1 MGCISE
7 PYIIHKTATEEIAVD
22 NPEYQKKIQNEKY
35 LLYLKQSGIPE
46 FYHTIEFKDY
56 HGNKESDEF
65 KKIFYYANHCHE
77 EKFDHV
83 SLYLYGS
90 NGVQKTAISSNI
102 GKQAIRNGLRVKFV
116 LAGDLIN
123 KLIKL
128 QGYVDYNNEIIQN
141 IYRQVQE
148 LKQCDLLILDDV
160 GDPEKTLQWKN
171 SPLLTVE
178 WDNFFRELLASKTKI
193 VMTSNFD
200 IETFKQYFSQSIFE
214 LLDRNTVKIHLTE
227 SIKNIRKLN
236 VEKVFEGI

>member
-1 MGCISE
+1 MSKKIE
-7 PYIIHKTATEEIAVD
+7 PYIIKNIDNELRAID
-22 NPEYQKKIQNEKY
+22 NPEYVKEISNARYQ
-35 LLYLKQSGIPE
+35 LYLKQSGIPD
-46 FYHTIEFKDY
+46 FYHNIDFKDY
-56 HGNKESDEF
+56 HGSKESSEF
-65 KKIFYYANHCHE
+65 KKIFHYANHCHE
-77 EKFDHV
+77 EKFDHI
-83 SLYLYGS
+83 SLYLFGS
-90 NGVQKTAISSNI
+90 QSTQKTALVSNI
-102 GKQAIRNGLRVKFV
+102 GKQAIKNGLKVKFV

-128 QGYVDYNNEIIQN
+128 QGFVDYNNEIIQSV
-141 IYRQVQE
+141 YKQVQE

-227 SIKNIRKLN
+227 SIKSVRKLN